1 MERAVIAVEGQA
13 HKINDIPK
21 TQGTTNVRHKSRGGG
36 KGGDGKLITH
46 SSACSAYPD
55 AQPTKQ
61 TKNTHPPFF
70 D

>member
-1 MERAVIAVEGQA
+1 VKRAVIAVERQA
-13 HKINDIPK
+13 HEINGIPK
-21 TQGTTNVRHKSRGGG
+21 TQGTTNVRHISQGRG

-46 SSACSAYPD
+46 SSAYSAYPD